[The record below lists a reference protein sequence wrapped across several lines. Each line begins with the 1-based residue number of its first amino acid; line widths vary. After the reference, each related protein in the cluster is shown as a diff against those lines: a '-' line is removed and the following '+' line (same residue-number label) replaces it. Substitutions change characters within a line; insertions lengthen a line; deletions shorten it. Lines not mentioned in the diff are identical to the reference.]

1 MSEDISSK
9 VLGKKKYAGTLLT
22 DEECDEIV
30 NKTVQAFKEALDK
43 QVDKII
49 KELKEQQ
56 QEQAEVKP
64 SHQKFHYGDG
74 VLTTYWNPKAKWD
87 EWKYDIYSHYSES
100 MKQHRTVSGIFDD
113 TKIRPFNKGL
123 LGKSVEC

>member
-1 MSEDISSK
+1 MSEDISSNI
-9 VLGKKKYAGTLLT
+9 LGKKKYAGSLLT

-74 VLTTYWNPKAKWD
+74 VLVAYLNSVTKRK
-87 EWKYDIYSHYSES
+87 EWRYDIYSHYSES
-100 MKQHRTVSGIFDD
+100 MKLHITISDIAEDKD
-113 TKIRPFNKGL
+113 IRPFSKDL
-123 LGKSVEC
+123 LGKPVEN

>member
-1 MSEDISSK
+1 MSEDISSNI
-9 VLGKKKYAGTLLT
+9 LGKKKYAGSLLT

-56 QEQAEVKP
+56 QEQTEVKP
-64 SHQKFHYGDG
+64 SHQKFHYGDA
-74 VLTTYWNPKAKWD
+74 VLTPCWNTATQRE
-87 EWKYDIYSHYSES
+87 EWGYDIYSHYSES
-100 MKQHRTVSGIFDD
+100 MKLHRTVSGIFDD